1 MAVTD
6 RDVNCRRAAAAA
18 MQENIGRHGSF
29 ADGIAIV
36 TLLDFHAVGNVTH
49 CFRSLLP
56 RLAALGDFFAPL
68 LAHLVDRTA
77 RHWHA
82 EQRALASDALMLL
95 ALMRTDAVLA
105 KVPLLVARA
114 RSTKDAAEKHG
125 ALLALAAIC
134 EAVVGAASLPLP
146 AGADA
151 AAGAPTEAHVAA
163 MVAACE
169 SLPSECAHPAAM
181 RAAGG
186 ALVVAAATRL
196 VGALC
201 GLNPG
206 QRFDEMRRSEFVA
219 LFRLALASD
228 DDACRRAGAAA
239 IAVYASR
246 LTGEFAEE
254 TKQLVAPFVQQLE
267 APRTATSAQVGACL
281 ALGALRIADDDW
293 ARVLPVVAATTCL
306 ARVDCAVRA
315 AACAALGQF
324 LVRRFASRADALAA
338 DADVAVCLDALNRA
352 LGDHTTDAHG
362 DVGASVREAAA
373 DALVAFVKRGGGAY
387 GSAATA
393 CVQQFAALLPELCFE
408 RIDRLRAVMC
418 AHFVAV
424 ASVAASPLPV
434 ADGAV
439 EAIFA
444 ARSDTWSSVAAAV
457 PLLVRLVECA
467 PLRTAAL
474 RGIASALDGA
484 TRQLAE
490 QVRDSLLAFLAS
502 ASDERLADVVDGIAA
517 AFATLDA
524 RTRPAFWV
532 LARETL
538 DCARIGS
545 TAVPAVDRLCGV
557 LCGDV
562 VAELAR
568 ARSFANARNA
578 APALASCA
586 LRSTHAATRHAA
598 LQQLTILVACS
609 WPVIRRWTGEQLARV
624 VAQHGDALQLVQ
636 QTEWDG
642 DDMDTVRRARNA
654 VCGALGIAA
663 PVPAVKK

>member
-1 MAVTD
+1 
-6 RDVNCRRAAAAA
+6 
-18 MQENIGRHGSF
+18 
-29 ADGIAIV
+29 
-36 TLLDFHAVGNVTH
+36 
-49 CFRSLLP
+49 
-56 RLAALGDFFAPL
+56 
-68 LAHLVDRTA
+68 
-77 RHWHA
+77 
-82 EQRALASDALMLL
+82 
-95 ALMRTDAVLA
+95 
-105 KVPLLVARA
+105 
-114 RSTKDAAEKHG
+114 
-125 ALLALAAIC
+125 
-134 EAVVGAASLPLP
+134 
-146 AGADA
+146 
-151 AAGAPTEAHVAA
+151 
-163 MVAACE
+163 
-169 SLPSECAHPAAM
+169 
-181 RAAGG
+181 
-186 ALVVAAATRL
+186 
-196 VGALC
+196 
-201 GLNPG
+201 
-206 QRFDEMRRSEFVA
+206 
-219 LFRLALASD
+219 
-228 DDACRRAGAAA
+228 
-239 IAVYASR
+239 
-246 LTGEFAEE
+246 
-254 TKQLVAPFVQQLE
+254 
-267 APRTATSAQVGACL
+267 
-281 ALGALRIADDDW
+281 
-293 ARVLPVVAATTCL
+293 
-306 ARVDCAVRA
+306 VRA

-324 LVRRFASRADALAA
+324 LARGTLAA
-338 DADVAVCLDALNRA
+338 DADVAVCLDALNRS

-373 DALVAFVKRGGGAY
+373 DALVAFVKRGGGAL

-424 ASVAASPLPV
+424 ASVPASPLPV
-434 ADGAV
+434 ADDAV

-444 ARSDTWSSVAAAV
+444 ARSDTWSSVTAAV
-457 PLLVRLVECA
+457 PLLVRLLECA
-467 PLRTAAL
+467 PLRAAAL

-502 ASDERLADVVDGIAA
+502 ASHERFADVVDGIAA

-532 LARETL
+532 LAREAL
-538 DCARIGS
+538 DCARTGS
-545 TAVPAVDRLCGV
+545 SADRLCGV

-598 LQQLTILVACS
+598 LQQLMILVACS

-624 VAQHGDALQLVQ
+624 VAHNGDALQLVQ

-642 DDMDTVRRARNA
+642 DDIDTVRRARNA

-663 PVPAVKK
+663 PVAAVKKPE